1 MLKKLVAGLFGGDE
15 TEPGRRAQ
23 AAEAVEYNGYVI
35 ISEPDDQSGQYRVSG
50 IIRQRLEDGDVR
62 EHRFERSDM
71 LPSREG
77 CDEMMVTKAKRY
89 IDEVGE
95 AMFEPDPRHK
105 PSDVTGR

>member
-1 MLKKLVAGLFGGDE
+1 MLKKLFAGLLGGDK
-15 TEPGRRAQ
+15 TEHGSRAQ

-50 IIRQRLEDGDVR
+50 IIRQRLDDGDVR

-77 CDEMMVTKAKRY
+77 CDEMMVAKAKRY

-95 AMFEPDPRHK
+95 AMFEPDPRQTS
-105 PSDVTGR
+105 SDASDR